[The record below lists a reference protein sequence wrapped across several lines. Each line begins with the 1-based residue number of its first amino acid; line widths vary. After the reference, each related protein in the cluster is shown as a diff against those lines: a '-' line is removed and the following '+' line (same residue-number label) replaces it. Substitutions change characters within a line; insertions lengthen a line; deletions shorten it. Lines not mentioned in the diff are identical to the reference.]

1 VSILQTLIAMYFG
14 GAFASGLWCLGA
26 LKDHPESSDNHTIS
40 MVMFTVFWPFALYL
54 VNRGEE

>member
-1 VSILQTLIAMYFG
+1 MYFG